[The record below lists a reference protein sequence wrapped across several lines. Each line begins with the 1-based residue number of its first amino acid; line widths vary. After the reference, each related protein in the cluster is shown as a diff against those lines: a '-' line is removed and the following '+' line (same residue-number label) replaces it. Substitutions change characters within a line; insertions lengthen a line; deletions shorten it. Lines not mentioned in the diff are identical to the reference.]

1 MTNILRVILAILAF
15 GFLIIVHEFG
25 HFITAKKSGV
35 RVNEFWLGMGP
46 VLFHK
51 QIGETDYS
59 LRLLP
64 FGGAVV
70 MEGED
75 QASDDER
82 SFDRAKWG
90 NRFLIVAAGALM
102 NFMAGFLILLFLW
115 LPVQQVGSC
124 QIESFADGFQY
135 RGESMLLEGDE
146 ILKINGYHILINSDI
161 TIALTRYGGE
171 PMDIQVLRDGK
182 KVTLTDVPLKTNIF
196 LDENGKE
203 VERYGLNF
211 AVQQVKGLDHIKLA
225 FYNGVDFARLVWSS
239 LGDLVAGRVSVNDM
253 SGPVGVTDV
262 LADSVKQSIKSF
274 FMLVSFISINLG
286 VMNLLPIPA
295 LDGGRL
301 FFMLIEA
308 VRGGRKIDPKYEG
321 YVHAAGLFLLLGLM
335 VYVTGHDIWRLLS
348 NLI

>member
-1 MTNILRVILAILAF
+1 MAILAF
-15 GFLIIVHEFG
+15 GFLIIIHEFG

-46 VLFHK
+46 TLYHK
-51 QIGETDYS
+51 KVGETDYC

-75 QASDDER
+75 GESEDER
-82 SFDRAKWG
+82 SFGKAKWG

-102 NFMAGFLILLFLW
+102 NFIAGFLILMILW
-115 LPVQQVGSC
+115 IPVQQVGSC

-135 RGESMLLEGDE
+135 RGEDMLLEGDQ
-146 ILKINGYHILINSDI
+146 ILKINGYHILMNSDI
-161 TIALTRYGGE
+161 TIALSRYGGE

-182 KVTLTDVPLKTNIF
+182 KVTLSDVPLKTGKF

-211 AVQQVKGLDHIKLA
+211 AVEEVKGFGHVKYA
-225 FYNGVDFARLVWSS
+225 FYNGVEFVRLVWSS

-253 SGPVGVTDV
+253 SGPVAVTQV
-262 LADSVKQSIKSF
+262 LADSVKQNLQSF
-274 FMLVSFISINLG
+274 FMLVAFISINLG

-301 FFMLIEA
+301 FFMIIEA
-308 VRGGRKIDPKYEG
+308 LRGGKKIDPKYEG

-335 VYVTGHDIWRLLS
+335 LYVTGHDIWRLISGL
-348 NLI
+348 L